1 MIRDLLQNFFQVP
14 NKYQIQSYNHC
25 FLIIKSNIW
34 AKFESGLSDD
44 EWIALIQH
52 EL

>member
-34 AKFESGLSDD
+34 AKLESDLPDD
-44 EWIALIQH
+44 ERIALIQH

>member
-14 NKYQIQSYNHC
+14 NKYQIQNNNHC
-25 FLIIKSNIW
+25 FLLIKRNFW
-34 AKFESGLSDD
+34 AKLESDLRDD
-44 EWIALIQH
+44 ERIALIQR

>member
-14 NKYQIQSYNHC
+14 NKYQIQSYNH
-25 FLIIKSNIW
+25 FFFDNQKQHWTKL
-34 AKFESGLSDD
+34 ESDLPDV
-44 EWIALIQH
+44 ERIALIQH